1 MIWQEPL
8 IFQDDLFS
16 GLKKTDFWKKKKHFV
31 HPGKERGSIKMKRSG
46 ICGRIYALR

>member
-8 IFQDDLFS
+8 IFQDDQLF

-31 HPGKERGSIKMKRSG
+31 HPGKERVFIKNEKECYM
-46 ICGRIYALR
+46 

>member
-8 IFQDDLFS
+8 IFQDDQLF

-31 HPGKERGSIKMKRSG
+31 HPGKERGSIKMKRSV
-46 ICGRIYALR
+46 ICDRIYALR

>member
-31 HPGKERGSIKMKRSG
+31 HPGKERVFIKNEKECYM
-46 ICGRIYALR
+46 